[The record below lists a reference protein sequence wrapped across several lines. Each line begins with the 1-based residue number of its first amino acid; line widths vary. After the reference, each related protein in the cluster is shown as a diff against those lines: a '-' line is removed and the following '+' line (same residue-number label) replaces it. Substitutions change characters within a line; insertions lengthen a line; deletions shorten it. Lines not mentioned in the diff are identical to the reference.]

1 MKATL
6 FSDGDECTPSDCLR
20 KVCVIRTSPSASE
33 AIQNTRKL
41 ALYRQGSGNVSS
53 WKALRSSTGRL
64 LENCTPIYFHP
75 GNTSAKVT
83 LAMSICELAWYDASS
98 VSNIIIWKYAPERN
112 FGAENRTMYGKGQMN
127 RRRLCR
133 RAQWALRS
141 FFRVSAHGL

>member
-6 FSDGDECTPSDCLR
+6 FSDGDECTPSDCLS
-20 KVCVIRTSPSASE
+20 KVYVTRTSPSASE
-33 AIQNTRKL
+33 AIQNTRNR

-64 LENCTPIYFHP
+64 LRKLQPIYFHP

-83 LAMSICELAWYDASS
+83 LAMSSRELAWYDASS
-98 VSNIIIWKYAPERN
+98 VSNIIIWKYAPREK

-133 RAQWALRS
+133 RAQWPLHP
-141 FFRVSAHGL
+141 FFRESAHGL